1 MRLSISRTL
10 LAIYLVIAILSVG
23 AIGIATHWVKERSVA
38 TLALSESRRNAT
50 LIFQNLYSVMRKGW
64 SKAEISELVDRM
76 NSTVPDI
83 HVEVYRSRAVAD
95 LFGEI
100 DSDRQMRETDPVIA
114 EVLASG
120 QEKLVNLGS
129 TIRYVYPVVVSE
141 ECLSCHSNVS
151 LGAVNG
157 VIDIQ
162 FPTENLKVPLN
173 FTLNTMIYVF
183 SVSVTILLVLVLLKI
198 RFLVAQPIS
207 SLTRH
212 IEEIIVSG
220 DLSRRISER
229 ASQWLIE
236 VRSLTDNFNR
246 LMGELQGSRDA
257 LVQQSTT
264 DALTGLANRRRFDE
278 EFPREIERARRHGLP
293 LAVIMIDL
301 DGFKPVN
308 DTHGHGVGDQLLAT
322 VAVALESQ
330 ARANDLVVRLGG
342 DEFAVLAPDTSPEG
356 VSLFAS
362 RLEAA
367 VKRVRIE
374 VPDGEVSVG
383 ASMGIALYPQ
393 NGMTPEALLS
403 QADEA
408 TYADKKRRKA
418 GR

>member
-367 VKRVRIE
+367 VERVRIE
-374 VPDGEVSVG
+374 VPDGEIRVG

-408 TYADKKRRKA
+408 MYADKKRRKA

>member
-83 HVEVYRSRAVAD
+83 HVGVYRSRAVAD

-408 TYADKKRRKA
+408 MYADKKRRKA

>member
-408 TYADKKRRKA
+408 MYADKKRRKA

>member
-38 TLALSESRRNAT
+38 ALALSESRRNAT

-83 HVEVYRSRAVAD
+83 HVGVYRSRAVAD

-120 QEKLVNLGS
+120 QEKLVNLGN

-141 ECLSCHSNVS
+141 ECLSCHSNVA

-183 SVSVTILLVLVLLKI
+183 SVSVTVLLVLVLLKI

-207 SLTRH
+207 NLTRH

-342 DEFAVLAPDTSPEG
+342 DEFAILAPDTSPEG

-367 VKRVRIE
+367 VERVRIE
-374 VPDGEVSVG
+374 VPDGEIRVG

-393 NGMTPEALLS
+393 NGMTPEAMLN

-408 TYADKKRRKA
+408 MYADKRRRKA

>member
-141 ECLSCHSNVS
+141 DCLSCHSNVS

-408 TYADKKRRKA
+408 MYADKKRRKA